1 MARTTVYLDDGVRER
16 MQRLVPPRK
25 LNRFI
30 NDAVAEKVAALEQQ
44 QFEQAMK
51 EGYLATNDDRA
62 ALNRDW
68 DAVDVERWPA

>member
-16 MQRLVPPRK
+16 LHSLIPPRK

-30 NDAVAEKVAALEQQ
+30 NEAVAEKIAALEQQ
-44 QFEQAMK
+44 QLEHAMK
-51 EGYLATNDDRA
+51 EGYLATNDDRT

-68 DAVDVERWPA
+68 EAVTVSDWPN